1 MFDDIFTDQVKSAI
15 GVARPDKKVDV
26 EKFAELIT
34 DRFGSI
40 SEGREGEV
48 KLVARYVAE
57 NWPEEYRLT
66 TAIQAVPW
74 ARVFKSIDSNELS
87 MWFKIE
93 KVGPEVRGDLWATA
107 LSNAEKTIVYPDRSS
122 EFLQDFSAKVD
133 QDYIT
138 NAADALAQNTG
149 VTPEEALATTEA
161 KGADTLTDKLLVSGE
176 FLEDLTIEGQIALEP
191 GVDMSSLVMRGLEYE
206 TPLDLSALPGFD
218 LLEVADQWTAADT
231 LSYIT
236 DIDQNARM
244 KLQDLLESAGYFDQ
258 AREMGHVSARDGT
271 NDVAT
276 QVAWQQFLADAVL
289 NGETNMQSWLTER
302 TRTMRSRSMASVQEV
317 YRDPA
322 SINTLIDSVSM
333 GLLGRTLDVQERSSL
348 LGKLMDWQRE
358 ALLGPTYTQE
368 RYDVDLQA
376 RAKEFFDKQFM
387 KERMQNRTDEFLYK
401 IGALGG

>member
-34 DRFGSI
+34 DRFGSL

-87 MWFKIE
+87 MWFKNE

-161 KGADTLTDKLLVSGE
+161 RGADTLTDKLLVSGE

-236 DIDQNARM
+236 DIDQTARM
-244 KLQDLLESAGYFDQ
+244 KLQDLLEGAGYFDQ

-348 LGKLMDWQRE
+348 LGTLMDWQRE

-376 RAKEFFDKQFM
+376 RAKEYFDKQFM

>member
-26 EKFAELIT
+26 KKFAELIT
-34 DRFGSI
+34 DRFGSL

-87 MWFKIE
+87 MWFKNE

-161 KGADTLTDKLLVSGE
+161 RGADTLTDKLLVSGE

-236 DIDQNARM
+236 DIDQTARM
-244 KLQDLLESAGYFDQ
+244 KLQDLLEGAGYFDQ

-348 LGKLMDWQRE
+348 LSTLMDWQRE

-376 RAKEFFDKQFM
+376 RAKEYFDKQFM

>member
-48 KLVARYVAE
+48 KLVARYIAE

-74 ARVFKSIDSNELS
+74 ARIFKSIDSNELS
-87 MWFKIE
+87 MWFKNE

-107 LSNAEKTIVYPDRSS
+107 LSDAEKTIVYPDRSS

-133 QDYIT
+133 RDYIT

-176 FLEDLTIEGQIALEP
+176 FLEDLTIERQMALEP
-191 GVDMSSLVMRGLEYE
+191 GVELSSLVLRGLEFE
-206 TPLDLSALPGFD
+206 TQIDLSDLPGFD
-218 LLEVADQWTAADT
+218 LLEATDEWSAADT

-236 DIDQNARM
+236 DIDQKSRER
-244 KLQDLLESAGYFDQ
+244 LQEYLEQGGYFDQ
-258 AREMGHVSARDGT
+258 ARSMGLISARDGT
-271 NDVAT
+271 NDLAT
-276 QVAWQQFLADAVL
+276 QTAWQEFVADAIL
-289 NGETNMQSWLTER
+289 NGQTNMSTWLR
-302 TRTMRSRSMASVQEV
+302 SRISTMRDRDMASVQAV
-317 YRDPA
+317 YRDQHR
-322 SINTLIDSVSM
+322 LI
-333 GLLGRTLDVQERSSL
+333 LL
-348 LGKLMDWQRE
+348 
-358 ALLGPTYTQE
+358 
-368 RYDVDLQA
+368 
-376 RAKEFFDKQFM
+376 
-387 KERMQNRTDEFLYK
+387 
-401 IGALGG
+401 

>member
-1 MFDDIFTDQVKSAI
+1 MFDDILTDDIKSRIFAANKPVLKKDEFAKRLVDQFGDLTDKDTFKI
-15 GVARPDKKVDV
+15 VA
-26 EKFAELIT
+26 
-34 DRFGSI
+34 S
-40 SEGREGEV
+40 
-48 KLVARYVAE
+48 YVAD
-57 NWPEEYRLT
+57 NWPEDYRKESALANVPWTDVFASIDVESLSQTIRSDYVGRKPLGLTDAQKTIDDVETAKGYLTDLT
-66 TAIQAVPW
+66 TA
-74 ARVFKSIDSNELS
+74 
-87 MWFKIE
+87 
-93 KVGPEVRGDLWATA
+93 VRNYYVDLRATQ
-107 LSNAEKTIVYPDRSS
+107 I
-122 EFLQDFSAKVD
+122 
-133 QDYIT
+133 
-138 NAADALAQNTG
+138 AQETG
-149 VTPEEALATTEA
+149 VSPEDAIAKAEAAPSSSLITAIGLDDIEESTVESELATRP
-161 KGADTLTDKLLVSGE
+161 GADISSIVAT
-176 FLEDLTIEGQIALEP
+176 
-191 GVDMSSLVMRGLEYE
+191 GVAFE

-218 LLEVADQWTAADT
+218 LLEVTDQWTAADT

-236 DIDQNARM
+236 DIDQTARM
-244 KLQDLLESAGYFDQ
+244 KLQDLLEGAGYFDQ

-276 QVAWQQFLADAVL
+276 QVAWQQFLADAVI

-333 GLLGRTLDVQERSSL
+333 ELLGRTLDVQERSSL

>member
-1 MFDDIFTDQVKSAI
+1 MFDDIFTDQVKTAI
-15 GVARPDKKVDV
+15 GVSSDATRLSEED
-26 EKFAELIT
+26 FAVKLE
-34 DRFGSI
+34 DRFASFV
-40 SEGREGEV
+40 EGTKNTDELKYLV
-48 KLVARYVAE
+48 KYIAA

-66 TAIQAVPW
+66 TTVSAVPW
-74 ARVFKSIDSNELS
+74 LSVLSKIDPDQFASYVVE
-87 MWFKIE
+87 
-93 KVGPEVRGDLWATA
+93 DLGG
-107 LSNAEKTIVYPDRSS
+107 ETIVGQGYSYKAADVTPIAASQGA
-122 EFLQDFSAKVD
+122 QDFIADISTKLEK
-133 QDYIT
+133 QLRE
-138 NAADALAQNTG
+138 NAAIAASEKGNL
-149 VTPEEALATTEA
+149 TPEEATAQAEA
-161 KGADTLTDKLLVSGE
+161 APSSTLTDTLGLYNVDESTVESELALRPGTDISSVVAQGVE
-176 FLEDLTIEGQIALEP
+176 F
-191 GVDMSSLVMRGLEYE
+191 E

-218 LLEVADQWTAADT
+218 LLEVADQWTASDT

-236 DIDQNARM
+236 DIDQTARM
-244 KLQDLLESAGYFDQ
+244 KLQDLLEGAGYFDQ

-276 QVAWQQFLADAVL
+276 QVAWQQFLADAVI

-401 IGALGG
+401 IGAIGG